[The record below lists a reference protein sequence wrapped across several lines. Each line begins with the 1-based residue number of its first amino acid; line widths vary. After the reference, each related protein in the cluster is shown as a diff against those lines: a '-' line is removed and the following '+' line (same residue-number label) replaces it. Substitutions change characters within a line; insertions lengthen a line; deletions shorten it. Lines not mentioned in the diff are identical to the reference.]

1 MARIEVDA
9 GSYGIKAVA
18 DMMKNLGDLPT
29 SVVDAMLL
37 EGIKPVEKA
46 LREEASRLNI
56 EGHGT
61 GELERSI
68 TVRSPAGAKGKRH
81 IDIEF
86 VGRRTGGRL
95 NSTVA
100 FFNEFGSRKIHARRF
115 IEKANNKS
123 ATDSVGAM
131 MRVYDEFVQK
141 G

>member
-18 DMMKNLGDLPT
+18 DMIKNLGDLPT
-29 SVVDAMLL
+29 SIVDAMLL

-46 LREEASRLNI
+46 LREEASKLNI

-86 VGRRTGGRL
+86 VGRRKGGRL

-123 ATDSVGAM
+123 ATASIGAM
-131 MRVYDEFVQK
+131 QRVYDEFIQK

>member
-18 DMMKNLGDLPT
+18 DMIKNLSDLPT
-29 SVVDAMLL
+29 SVVDAMLI

-46 LREEASRLNI
+46 LREEASNLNI

-68 TVRSPAGAKGKRH
+68 TVRSPDGAKGKRH

-86 VGRRTGGRL
+86 VGRRKGGRL

>member
-1 MARIEVDA
+1 MARIEVDS

-18 DMMKNLGDLPT
+18 DMIEKLGDLPNEL
-29 SVVDAMLL
+29 VDEMLRA
-37 EGIKPVEKA
+37 GIVPVEKA
-46 LREEASRLNI
+46 LREEASKLNI

-68 TVRSPAGAKGKRH
+68 TVRPPAGPKGKRH

-86 VGRRTGGRL
+86 VGRRKGGRL

-123 ATDSVGAM
+123 AVASVGEIQ
-131 MRVYDEFVQK
+131 RVYDEFVKK

>member
-18 DMMKNLGDLPT
+18 DMIKNLGDLPT

-37 EGIKPVEKA
+37 EGVKPVEKA
-46 LREEASRLNI
+46 LREEASKLNI

-68 TVRSPAGAKGKRH
+68 TARSPAGAKGKRY

-86 VGRRTGGRL
+86 VGRRKGGRL

-100 FFNEFGSRKIHARRF
+100 FFNEFGSRNIHARRF

>member
-1 MARIEVDA
+1 MARVEVDA

-18 DMMKNLGDLPT
+18 DMFKNLADLPNT
-29 SVVDAMLL
+29 LVDEMLI

-46 LREEASRLNI
+46 LREEASKLNI

-86 VGRRTGGRL
+86 VGRRKGGRL

-100 FFNEFGSRKIHARRF
+100 FFNEFGSRKIKARRF
-115 IEKANNKS
+115 IQKANEKS

-131 MRVYDEFVQK
+131 LRVYDNFLQK

>member
-18 DMMKNLGDLPT
+18 DMIKNLGDLPT
-29 SVVDAMLL
+29 SIVDAMLL

-46 LREEASRLNI
+46 LREEASKLNI

-86 VGRRTGGRL
+86 VGRRKGGRL

-123 ATDSVGAM
+123 ATASIGAM
-131 MRVYDEFVQK
+131 QRVYDKFIQK